1 MYNLIK
7 SLHMCNIKEVNM
19 CDKFDDDDDGY
30 DEDGI
35 VVTDREEEIA
45 KENNPILK
53 KYNETVD
60 DNDDNICLVEVLL
73 TALDN
78 EFDKLHEDTIIR
90 YLFILKKH
98 LKNHNKSLEELIRE
112 INLPDNSKLIHI
124 AFTKFRD

>member
-1 MYNLIK
+1 
-7 SLHMCNIKEVNM
+7 M